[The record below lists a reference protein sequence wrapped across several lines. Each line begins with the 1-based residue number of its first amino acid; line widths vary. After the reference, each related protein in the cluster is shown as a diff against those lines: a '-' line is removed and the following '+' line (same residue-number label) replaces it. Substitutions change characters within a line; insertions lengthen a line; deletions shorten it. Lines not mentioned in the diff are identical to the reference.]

1 MKEIQEYEKVVFTVD
16 LPEYHIAA
24 GDVGTVVFIHQ
35 GGAGYEIEVFFLD
48 GQTLDVVTVEAGQ
61 VRRVTDLDV
70 MHARPLSP
78 DEATTLK

>member
-1 MKEIQEYEKVVFTVD
+1 
-16 LPEYHIAA
+16 
-24 GDVGTVVFIHQ
+24 
-35 GGAGYEIEVFFLD
+35 
-48 GQTLDVVTVEAGQ
+48 VVTVEAGQ